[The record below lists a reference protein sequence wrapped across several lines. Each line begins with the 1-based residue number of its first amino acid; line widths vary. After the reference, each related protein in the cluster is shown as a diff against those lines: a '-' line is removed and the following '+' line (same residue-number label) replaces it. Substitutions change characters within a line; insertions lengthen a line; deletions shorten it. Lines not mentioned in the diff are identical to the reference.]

1 MKVLAELASGES
13 SPTGLQIAAFFPW
26 QREREKE
33 RESVCMCERKN
44 ERGERESTLSYI
56 SS

>member
-13 SPTGLQIAAFFPW
+13 SLTGLQIAVFFPW

-44 ERGERESTLSYI
+44 EREERESTLSYI